1 MENLDFSKLQELLD
15 EQVSW
20 PSYYTFKFIAN
31 ENNIDQVLD
40 HLDGHDIA
48 KRPSRSGKYTS
59 ITSKA
64 RFHSSQEVINVYK
77 KMKTVEGII
86 SL

>member
-1 MENLDFSKLQELLD
+1 MDFSKLQELLD
-15 EQVSW
+15 DQVSW
-20 PSYYTFKFIAN
+20 PSYYTFKFIVNAD
-31 ENNIDQVLD
+31 NIDQAME
-40 HLDGHDIA
+40 HLEGHDIA

-64 RFHSSQEVINVYK
+64 RFRTSEEVINVYK

>member
-1 MENLDFSKLQELLD
+1 METMDFSKLQELLD
-15 EQVSW
+15 DQVSW
-20 PSYYTFKFIAN
+20 PSYYTFKFIVS
-31 ENNIDQVLD
+31 ENNIDEAIG
-40 HLDGHDIA
+40 HLKGHDIA

-64 RFHSSQEVINVYK
+64 RFQSSQEVINVYK
-77 KMKTVEGII
+77 KMKSVEGII